1 MLENWIWDKD
11 LLKKVSKHYK
21 TGKPLSKK
29 LIDAKIRS
37 KNDMVATATLNQI
50 FLGTLDLMLYSAV
63 DKKLMSA
70 ANSTALSETNGKG

>member
-21 TGKPLSKK
+21 TGKHLSDKT
-29 LIDAKIRS
+29 IAAKIRS

-50 FLGTLDLMLYSAV
+50 FLGTLDLMLYSAQ
-63 DKKLMSA
+63 D
-70 ANSTALSETNGKG
+70 